1 MGMGREKGRGGV
13 NVSMLIG
20 DGAVQALR
28 AGTGPAPPCHHPIR
42 DPRSALRPSLLWQVM
57 MNDANVVFN
66 SDNLGRYRPSTKE
79 E

>member
-28 AGTGPAPPCHHPIR
+28 PGTGPAKSSSNQR
-42 DPRSALRPSLLWQVM
+42 PRSALRPSLPWQVM
-57 MNDANVVFN
+57 MNDADVVFN
-66 SDNLGRYRPSTKE
+66 SDSMER
-79 E
+79 